1 MVERVGGQPALEVEE
16 DENEEDEEEEDD
28 PKPKG
33 DSLYSWLISSG
44 SFMIWSVCNKKGKC
58 Y

>member
-1 MVERVGGQPALEVEE
+1 MVERVGGHPALEVEE
-16 DENEEDEEEEDD
+16 DENEEDEEEEEED

-44 SFMIWSVCNKKGKC
+44 SFMMWMRGFGLLQK
-58 Y
+58 

>member
-16 DENEEDEEEEDD
+16 DENEEDEEDDD

-44 SFMIWSVCNKKGKC
+44 SFMMWMRGLGLFAIE
-58 Y
+58 

>member
-44 SFMIWSVCNKKGKC
+44 SFMMWMRGFGLLQK
-58 Y
+58 